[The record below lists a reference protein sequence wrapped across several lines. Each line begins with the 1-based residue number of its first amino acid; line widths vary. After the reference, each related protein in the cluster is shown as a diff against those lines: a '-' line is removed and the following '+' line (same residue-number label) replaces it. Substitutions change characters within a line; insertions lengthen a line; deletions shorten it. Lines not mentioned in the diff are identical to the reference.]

1 MQPRFPLPRLVRRAA
16 ALLALAAW
24 GCGRGVPGGA
34 GDVTL
39 TVSAAASLREV
50 MTATAE
56 RYRAGHPGVRVRLN
70 FGASGA
76 LRQQIE
82 HGAAVD
88 VFVSASEGQMDALA
102 KRGLVDARSRRI
114 LAGNELV
121 LVVPAG
127 VPPKVKGFA
136 ELASPTVGRVAVGA
150 PGSVPA
156 GEYAEETFRSLGIA
170 DAVARKT
177 VYAQNVRQVLTYVE
191 SGNVDAGVVYR
202 TDALASDRVRVVAPA
217 PPGSHRPVVYPVAVV
232 SASGHPREA
241 QALVAYLTGPA
252 GRAEL
257 LRRGFRVGASPAPR
271 P

>member
-1 MQPRFPLPRLVRRAA
+1 MRHVHAALRGARRAA
-16 ALLALAAW
+16 ALLVLAAW
-24 GCGRGVPGGA
+24 GCGS
-34 GDVTL
+34 GDGPPRAVTL
-39 TVSAAASLREV
+39 TVSAASSLREALTEV
-50 MTATAE
+50 AARYQAE
-56 RYRAGHPGVRVRLN
+56 HPGARVRLN
-70 FGASGA
+70 FGASGT

-88 VFVSASEGQMDALA
+88 VFVAASGAQMDALA
-102 KRGLVDARSRRI
+102 ARGLVDRGTRRV

-127 VPPKVKGFA
+127 APPKVKGFA
-136 ELASPTVGRVAVGA
+136 ELASPAVERVAVGA

-156 GEYAEETFRSLGIA
+156 GEYAAQTFRALRIA

-202 TDALASDRVRVVAPA
+202 TDALASPRVRVVATA
-217 PPGSHRPVVYPVAVV
+217 PPGSHAPVLYPAAVV
-232 SASGHPREA
+232 SSSAHPAAARD
-241 QALVAYLTGPA
+241 LVTYLAGPL
-252 GRAEL
+252 GRAAL
-257 LRRGFRVGASPAPR
+257 LRHGFRVGASPAPR